1 MTTATAAPDAAA
13 PALVSRFGLRRHLAL
28 ASFWFGGNYHWGVIL
43 AVLLPF
49 QVARLVP
56 KSEEGGDLGLVL
68 GLGSFFAMTLPPLVG
83 YWSDRLRTR
92 WGRRR
97 PILVV
102 GNIVNAAGL
111 LLLMT
116 APSYAALLA
125 AYLVV
130 QIFNNAAGAAFNAV
144 VPDVV
149 PAPEYGKQSGIL
161 GAMVQLGYVSGLI
174 SFLVFSHFGAPLL
187 TYAGIAVVLL
197 LTMIP
202 TVIAA
207 RGEGLKPIQ
216 APSPAGRRA
225 VVPVRLELGPVAFD
239 LKLPLG
245 GLIDFLRPLYHGD
258 FAWVIFTRLMITA
271 GIWVVFPFLQYF
283 FKDVAHM
290 AKPADFTD
298 TWLLTVLLA
307 ATPFGIA
314 GGWLS
319 DRFGR
324 KIFVYGS
331 GALMSICVLLFVL
344 LYPTQ
349 VPFFYVLGIVY
360 GLGYGL
366 YYAVD
371 WALACDTLPD
381 RDNSAKDMGLFH
393 VAYTLPQVLLP
404 SAFGFVLD
412 AFNRQSPNSGYRVV
426 FSSGIVF
433 YLLGTILVSRIKSV
447 R

>member
-1 MTTATAAPDAAA
+1 MTTAVAAPPASGHSGA
-13 PALVSRFGLRRHLAL
+13 PFGLRRHLGL
-28 ASFWFGGNYHWGVIL
+28 AAFWFGGNYHWGVIL

-56 KSEEGGDLGLVL
+56 RSQEGADLGLAL

-97 PILVV
+97 PIIAIGTV
-102 GNIVNAAGL
+102 VNAAGL
-111 LLLMT
+111 LLVMT
-116 APSYAALLA
+116 APSYAALVA

-149 PAPEYGKQSGIL
+149 PAPEYGRQSGIL

-197 LTMIP
+197 LTMVP
-202 TVIAA
+202 TLLAS
-207 RGEGLKPIQ
+207 RGEGLGALVVRP
-216 APSPAGRRA
+216 RRPPVEA
-225 VVPVRLELGPVAFD
+225 VLEF
-239 LKLPLG
+239 
-245 GLIDFLRPLYHGD
+245 IRPLHRGD

-283 FKDVAHM
+283 FRDVAHM

-298 TWLLTVLLA
+298 TWLLTVLVA
-307 ATPFGIA
+307 ATPLGIA

-324 KIFVYGS
+324 KVFVYGS
-331 GALMSICVLLFVL
+331 GALMSLCVLLFIV
-344 LYPTQ
+344 LYPSQ
-349 VPFFYVLGIVY
+349 VPLFYVLGVVY

-381 RDNSAKDMGLFH
+381 RQNAAKDMGLFH
-393 VAYTLPQVLLP
+393 VAYTLPQVFLP

-412 AFNRQSPNSGYRVV
+412 AFNRQAANSGYRVV
-426 FSSGIVF
+426 FSSGILF
-433 YLLGTILVSRIKSV
+433 YLLGTVLVSRIKSV